1 MARQISARAVTAM
14 ARESHPLG
22 QCTLLGELMDE
33 THTRYCY
40 RRRVDKRS
48 PTIHLVPL
56 RPVPTTPHHQRTG
69 SSSRTWL
76 RRRSAERPKIALLCD
91 RSKPWFW
98 LTRLHRG
105 MALRLRVKRRWR
117 SLPDAA
123 REQENCLC
131 RTRRSPSGGL
141 NVSGFRRLNAM
152 VGLAVPTK
160 GHPDH
165 RRLAVAR

>member
-1 MARQISARAVTAM
+1 MNSEIDRLLHRCRAWLFRTLANALFTPTGRSCTTCAGPDLVARQISARAVTAM

-76 RRRSAERPKIALLCD
+76 RRPVRREAEDCAPL
-91 RSKPWFW
+91 
-98 LTRLHRG
+98 
-105 MALRLRVKRRWR
+105 
-117 SLPDAA
+117 
-123 REQENCLC
+123 
-131 RTRRSPSGGL
+131 
-141 NVSGFRRLNAM
+141 
-152 VGLAVPTK
+152 
-160 GHPDH
+160 
-165 RRLAVAR
+165 